1 MQNHGQGKVVIKL
14 ILFRARACWVLHYF
28 SDVKYN
34 NEDVLREAFRQGCH
48 KKTRKNILFFNRL
61 YKKTNYTEKIITGAW
76 VSSFFYF

>member
-34 NEDVLREAFRQGCH
+34 NEDVLREAFRQGCY
-48 KKTRKNILFFNRL
+48 KKTEKISYFWTV
-61 YKKTNYTEKIITGAW
+61 YIKTNYTEKIITGAW